1 MATNLLDIIL
11 SFGFFFFFFF
21 FFFFIFFY
29 KNFPKNF
36 LFCYALGT
44 PLDFIIIYCHFKN
57 TLNKAT
63 NWFHSIF
70 YFIF

>member
-1 MATNLLDIIL
+1 MFCNKCGYVNFIESLATNLLDIIF
-11 SFGFFFFFFF
+11 SFGYLFNFY
-21 FFFFIFFY
+21 Y

-36 LFCYALGT
+36 LFPYAPLGT

-63 NWFHSIF
+63 
-70 YFIF
+70 Y